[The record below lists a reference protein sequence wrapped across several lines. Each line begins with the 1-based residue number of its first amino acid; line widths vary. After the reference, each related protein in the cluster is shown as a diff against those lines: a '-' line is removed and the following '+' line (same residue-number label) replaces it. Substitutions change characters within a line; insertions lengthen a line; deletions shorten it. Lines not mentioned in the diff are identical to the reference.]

1 MVKFSAYQPL
11 DGLFD
16 LACRSGVDI
25 RPTLLRVLTDLYVQR
40 PSHSVGEET
49 QYVELVLGLIDAIDA
64 PTRAVVAAR
73 LAAYPA
79 APAVILQKLSGMV
92 SEHVNELQSPAATS
106 SALPEELVD
115 LFFSA
120 EPQVRCLILINLDL
134 ATEPRSRARTMG
146 SQDVIQRLEKAA
158 LRHNTEEF
166 TRILARALGIGWNLA
181 ARIVHDNSGEPI
193 VVAAK
198 ALTMPAAVYQ
208 RILLFINPKIGQ
220 SVTRVFYLARLYDEM
235 TPSAAAKMLAIWQ
248 QAFGAPLP
256 RHQSLYWD
264 DARVGARLISTP
276 APHQAPRQSDDR
288 PPRLKFGER

>member
-25 RPTLLRVLTDLYVQR
+25 RPTLLRVLTDLYIQR
-40 PSHSVGEET
+40 PVHSVDEET
-49 QYVELVLGLIDAIDA
+49 QYVELVLGLIDAVDA

-79 APAVILQKLSGMV
+79 APAVVLQKLSGV
-92 SEHVNELQSPAATS
+92 ASEHVDDMRSRAATS
-106 SALPEELVD
+106 RALAEELVD

-120 EPQVRCLILINLDL
+120 EPEVRCLILINLDIV
-134 ATEPRSRARTMG
+134 AESHPRLPAMVSPDA
-146 SQDVIQRLEKAA
+146 IQRLESAA
-158 LRHNTEEF
+158 LRRNPEEF
-166 TRILARALGIGWNLA
+166 TRILAPALGIDRNLA

-198 ALTMPAAVYQ
+198 AMAMPAAELL

-220 SVTRVFYLARLYDEM
+220 SVTRVFDLTRLYDEI
-235 TPSAAAKMLAIWQ
+235 TLAAAEQMLAIWR
-248 QAFGAPLP
+248 QAFGAPRP
-256 RHQSLYWD
+256 RHQPLHWNDAPVTARSL
-264 DARVGARLISTP
+264 LTP
-276 APHQAPRQSDDR
+276 TFHHAPRQRDDR
-288 PPRLKFGER
+288 ASPLKSAER